1 VKKMLINASDPEEYR
16 IAIVEDGRLEE
27 FYTDS
32 SMKKQT
38 RGNIYKGIVVNIEPG
53 LQAAFVDY
61 GAKRHGFIQ
70 INEIH
75 PEYFHEDPP
84 QRGWPDIRKAL
95 VRGQELLVQVTKEE
109 TGNKGAALTTFVSLA
124 GRNVVL
130 SPGRETIGVSRQI
143 EDEKERQRLKSI
155 IRDQP
160 DREGLGFILR
170 TVSQDRTKAEI
181 IRDLNHLR
189 RLWTDIRRQV
199 PDLPSPSL
207 VHKEH
212 DLAIRTIRDYFTP
225 QIKEILVDDP
235 EVYNKARDYFKI
247 VSPRYQKLVKQY
259 KEKGPIFAK
268 YQVEEQ
274 IQTIFSHE
282 VRLKSGGSIVID
294 PTEALVSI
302 DVNSGRATKEASL
315 EKTAFKINKEAAEE
329 VARQLRSRDLG
340 GLIVVD
346 FIDMRDKAHNREV
359 EKIFKVELKKD
370 KAKTDMGRLSKF
382 GLLELSRQRLRPPIE
397 AATYLTCEICGGRG
411 VVRSSEA
418 TALAVIRSVTQK
430 VSKGQ
435 IEKVQGTLHESVANY
450 LLNRKRN
457 ELSALEERFNVL
469 IHLKGRS
476 GIPPDQIEL
485 EFIKRK
491 PETETSG
498 SDPS

>member
-1 VKKMLINASDPEEYR
+1 MLINASDQEEYR

-27 FYTDS
+27 YYTDS
-32 SMKKQT
+32 SMKEQT
-38 RGNIYKGIVVNIEPG
+38 RGNIYKGVVVNIESG

-95 VRGQELLVQVTKEE
+95 VKGQELLVQVTKEE
-109 TGNKGAALTTFVSLA
+109 TGNKGAALTTYISFA

-155 IRDQP
+155 IKDQP
-160 DREGLGFILR
+160 DLEEGVGFILR

-189 RLWTDIRRQV
+189 RLWTDIRRQI
-199 PDLPSPSL
+199 PTLPSPSL

-235 EVYNKARDYFKI
+235 DVYKKAREYFKI
-247 VSPRYQKLVKQY
+247 VSPRYQKMVKQY
-259 KEKGPIFAK
+259 KEKGPIFSK

-274 IQTIFSHE
+274 IQTIFSHQ
-282 VRLKSGGSIVID
+282 VGLKSGGSIVIN

-302 DVNSGRATKEASL
+302 DVNSGRATKETSL

-329 VARQLRSRDLG
+329 VARQLRLRDLG

-346 FIDMRDKAHNREV
+346 FIDMRETAHNREV
-359 EKIFKVELKKD
+359 EKVFKAELKKD
-370 KAKTDMGRLSKF
+370 KAKTDTGRLSKF
-382 GLLELSRQRLRPPIE
+382 GLMELSRQRLRPPIE
-397 AATYLTCEICGGRG
+397 AATYVICEICGGRG

-418 TALAVIRSVTQK
+418 TALAVIRSITQRI
-430 VSKGQ
+430 SKGQ
-435 IEKVQGTLHESVANY
+435 IEEVQGILHESVANY

-457 ELSALEERFNVL
+457 ELSSLEERFNVH
-469 IHLKGRS
+469 IHLEGRS

-491 PETETSG
+491 PEAEASG
-498 SDPS
+498 SNPS